1 VTNIN
6 SSNEIN
12 LKPEEDKKT
21 VVAIDGP
28 SGTGKSTTARIL
40 AEKLGF
46 LYIDS
51 GAMYRAITY
60 ELISKNVKPN
70 DIKKITELTQN
81 AKMSFDGED
90 FFLNGKKVTKEI
102 RSLEVTNKVSSVS
115 SIKELRKILVNKQR
129 EFSKKNNVVM
139 DGRDIGTVVF
149 PNADFKFYM
158 ICDLKTRAARRR
170 QDFIEHGMKIP
181 VEKIMLELNKRDK
194 IDSTRKESPLKKAK
208 DAMEVDTT
216 NMIIEEQ
223 VNLLYRKIKGLD

>member
-1 VTNIN
+1 VTKTN
-6 SSNEIN
+6 STNEIN
-12 LKPEEDKKT
+12 LKTEEGNKII
-21 VVAIDGP
+21 VAIDGP

-70 DIKKITELTQN
+70 DIKKIIELTQN
-81 AKMSFDGED
+81 AKMSFEGED
-90 FFLNGKKVTKEI
+90 FFLNGKNVTKEI
-102 RSLEVTNKVSSVS
+102 RSLDVTNKVSNVS
-115 SIKELRKILVNKQR
+115 AIKELRKILVNKQR
-129 EFSKKNNVVM
+129 EFAKKNDIVM

-170 QDFIEHGMKIP
+170 QDFMEHGMKIA
-181 VEKIMLELNKRDK
+181 VEKIQMELSKRDK

-208 DAMEVDTT
+208 DAIEVDTT